1 MIYLSF
7 LGSYNICIIYL
18 HVTEA
23 YLKVTTAMFYF
34 HHLKNLPNVMKNI
47 FSSISIYPWKKVS
60 LSTHMRNK
68 CVMREINLYFLTL
81 RKMAK
86 FFLQKFFV
94 YNMITVSKEM
104 ENIRTCKEIHLQI
117 LINLDCQDSI
127 RFGICQVVYKWRIV
141 WEEFLLPIFC
151 KMFW

>member
-34 HHLKNLPNVMKNI
+34 YHLKNLPNVMKNI
-47 FSSISIYPWKKVS
+47 FSSISIYSWKKVS
-60 LSTHMRNK
+60 LLTHMRNK
-68 CVMREINLYFLTL
+68 CIMREINLSLTL
-81 RKMAK
+81 WKMSK

-94 YNMITVSKEM
+94 FNMITISKEM
-104 ENIRTCKEIHLQI
+104 ENIRTYKEIHLQI